1 MSVEKQIEQSE
12 RMSLEEIQRYELP
25 VSFNKL
31 TQLLSEVG
39 GAKGETENAISR
51 LKDVLYRIEDASSDL
66 DDVIINLE
74 G

>member
-31 TQLLSEVG
+31 TQLLSEAG